1 MSSRKQKFRKNEFS
15 KEKISKKENIER
27 KNLEELAVY
36 LMHII
41 TTIRWHMDRLE
52 FYFKNYSNRTVK

>member
-1 MSSRKQKFRKNEFS
+1 LTQLINPQWINNSCGKNKSQKNKSWNPL
-15 KEKISKKENIER
+15 

-52 FYFKNYSNRTVK
+52 FYFKKL